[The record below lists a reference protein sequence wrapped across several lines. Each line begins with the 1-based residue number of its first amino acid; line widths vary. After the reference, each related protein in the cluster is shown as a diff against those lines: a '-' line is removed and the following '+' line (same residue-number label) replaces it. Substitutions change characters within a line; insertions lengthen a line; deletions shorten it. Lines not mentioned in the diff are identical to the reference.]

1 MTEVQKQKQCKL
13 SLDHVAVQVRD
24 WSNSC
29 TKSARQRQR
38 KESSLNK
45 STKRNI
51 TPRDNLSARLVLVL
65 VLRRCNVHMGLVQ
78 EGDIGLQGQPQ
89 TQTLLL
95 EGLLIRG
102 APGFAGG
109 SGKGHGNDRQQE
121 GDPQQR
127 S

>member
-1 MTEVQKQKQCKL
+1 
-13 SLDHVAVQVRD
+13 
-24 WSNSC
+24 
-29 TKSARQRQR
+29 
-38 KESSLNK
+38 
-45 STKRNI
+45 
-51 TPRDNLSARLVLVL
+51 
-65 VLRRCNVHMGLVQ
+65 MGLVQ

-89 TQTLLL
+89 TLILL

-109 SGKGHGNDRQQE
+109 SGKGHENDRQQE